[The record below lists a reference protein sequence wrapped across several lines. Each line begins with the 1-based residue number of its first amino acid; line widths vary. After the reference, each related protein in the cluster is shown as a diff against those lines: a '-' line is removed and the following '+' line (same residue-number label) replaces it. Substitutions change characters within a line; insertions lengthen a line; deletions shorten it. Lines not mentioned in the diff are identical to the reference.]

1 MKIEN
6 MPMIKVEIDFVKM
19 GIQRLISDHNEH
31 LNERIS
37 EAVDKAIAE
46 YDIDRVISG
55 IIEDRITHE
64 LQAYFTYGDG
74 AIAIRGT
81 IAQAFKKE
89 ANHD

>member
-1 MKIEN
+1 MNIEN
-6 MPMIKVEIDFVKM
+6 MPLIKVEIDFVRM
-19 GIQRLISDHNEH
+19 GIQRLIKDHNEH

-46 YDIDRVISG
+46 YDIDRVVRR
-55 IIEDRITHE
+55 IIEDRIEHE

-74 AIAIRGT
+74 SKAIRDT

-89 ANHD
+89 EV